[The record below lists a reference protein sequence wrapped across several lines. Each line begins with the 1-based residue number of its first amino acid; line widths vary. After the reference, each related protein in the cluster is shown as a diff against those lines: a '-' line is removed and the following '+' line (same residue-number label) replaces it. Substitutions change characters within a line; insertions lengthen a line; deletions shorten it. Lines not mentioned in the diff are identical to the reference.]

1 MAYMVIIIVKMKTYL
16 TYPNQ
21 EKTFIV
27 VLTAFSIALF
37 TASLTLDDFHLDI
50 LTIGMFLLSITY
62 AIYVVVY
69 YRKYYMDIY
78 IKEYKSLY
86 ITAPLFE
93 GVVLILIYILL
104 EQNAGILFSAMFNIL
119 LSLFSLAGIRSKLF
133 MNYDLV
139 EIKEADS
146 KVYIGIE
153 DSIRLSDGS
162 VFMIG
167 SNAGFVYTQL
177 LHQDPEKQDITI
189 TRVQSLYDG
198 WSKDKIRC
206 MSEYLLKISMTE
218 ADKQKI
224 VKSIPK
230 LLKGLT

>member
-1 MAYMVIIIVKMKTYL
+1 MAYMVIIIIKMKTYL

-37 TASLTLDDFHLDI
+37 TASLTLDKFDLSI
-50 LTIGMFLLSITY
+50 LTVGMFLLSVIY

-69 YRKYYMDIY
+69 YRKYYIDIY
-78 IKEYKSLY
+78 IKEYKS
-86 ITAPLFE
+86 IFIIVPLFE
-93 GVVLILIYILL
+93 GVVLILIYFLL
-104 EQNAGILFSAMFNIL
+104 EQNAGILFSAMFNIV

-133 MNYDLV
+133 MDYDLV
-139 EIKEADS
+139 EIKEVDTE
-146 KVYIGIE
+146 VYIVTE

-162 VFMIG
+162 VFMLG
-167 SNAGFVYTQL
+167 TNAGLIYAQL
-177 LHQDPEKQDITI
+177 LHKNPNREDITV

-198 WSKDKIRC
+198 WSKHKVRC

-218 ADKQKI
+218 ADKKTI

-230 LLKGLT
+230 LLKGLK

>member
-1 MAYMVIIIVKMKTYL
+1 MAYMVIIIIKVKTYL

-37 TASLTLDDFHLDI
+37 TASLTLDEFDLSI
-50 LTIGMFLLSITY
+50 LTIGMLILSVTY
-62 AIYVVVY
+62 AVYVVLY
-69 YRKYYMDIY
+69 YRQYYIDIY
-78 IKEYKSLY
+78 IKQYKSLY

-93 GVVLILIYILL
+93 GVVLILIYVIL

-133 MNYDLV
+133 MDYDLV
-139 EIKEADS
+139 EIKEVDTE
-146 KVYIGIE
+146 VYIGME

-162 VFMIG
+162 VFMLG
-167 SNAGFVYTQL
+167 SNAGFIYAQL
-177 LHQDPEKQDITI
+177 LHQSPEKQEITV
-189 TRVQSLYDG
+189 TRVQSLYNG

>member
-1 MAYMVIIIVKMKTYL
+1 MAYMVIIIIKVKTYL

-37 TASLTLDDFHLDI
+37 TASLTLDEFDLSI
-50 LTIGMFLLSITY
+50 LTIGMFLLSLTY

-78 IKEYKSLY
+78 IKEYKSLF

-93 GVVLILIYILL
+93 GVVLILIYVLL
-104 EQNAGILFSAMFNIL
+104 EQNAGILFSAMFSIL

-139 EIKEADS
+139 EITEVDT
-146 KVYIGIE
+146 KVYISTE
-153 DSIRLSDGS
+153 ESITLSDGS
-162 VFMIG
+162 LFMLG
-167 SNAGFVYTQL
+167 SNAGFIYAQL
-177 LHQDPEKQDITI
+177 LHQSPDKEGITL
-189 TRVQSLYDG
+189 TRVQSLYNG

-218 ADKQKI
+218 ADKKKI
-224 VKSIPK
+224 VTSIPK

>member
-1 MAYMVIIIVKMKTYL
+1 
-16 TYPNQ
+16 
-21 EKTFIV
+21 
-27 VLTAFSIALF
+27 
-37 TASLTLDDFHLDI
+37 
-50 LTIGMFLLSITY
+50 MFLLSITY

-218 ADKQKI
+218 ADKDRI
-224 VKSIPK
+224 IKSIPK